1 MGLMTTMRKRMHIV
15 LWGLL
20 FMFLLSMTIGGLVGG
35 ADIVGHLL
43 GRVNPATTIA
53 RINDRD
59 ISPELYQNLVNQ
71 EIEKIRSSGQEI
83 KEFHF
88 QRARSTAWDNLL
100 QDVLVTQEVDK
111 LGLTAS
117 DEEVLFHLENE
128 PPVFLQQNPSFQ
140 TDGVFDKE
148 KYLSALSNPEGDE
161 WVPIES
167 FLKNTYI
174 PNFKLQQFLDQ
185 SIIIKEE
192 DIKNEFI
199 KRNIKY
205 SINGIHI
212 PSSAVIS
219 NISNPSDDELLSEY
233 NASKDDFKHE
243 ELRNVLYCYWK
254 KEPSL
259 EDSNKIKLFANELAV
274 RARKGEDFF
283 DLANEFSQDPGNQ
296 ANNNGGDLGWFS
308 KGRMVKPFE
317 EAAFKAPKGSIT
329 DPVKSRFGYHI
340 INVRDKRKSKDN
352 KDEILASHILLKI
365 NASATSLSNLRREAT
380 LFSYDAQDFGFEAAA
395 DSNKLEYSQQ
405 NGLDE
410 LSFSIQKLGSMRNA
424 VQFTF
429 QNEINTVSSILEN
442 EQYYAVFK
450 VDSIIKPGHRPFEEV
465 KNQLLS
471 KSRKKLEKD
480 ATLQK
485 ANTLLIEITADEKSL
500 TEAEVDDK
508 INIIENETK
517 TISQGFSSI
526 GRSNYVGGALL
537 SRSTGEII
545 GPLET
550 QRGHALIEILEIS
563 KFDSTEYEVQ
573 KETLRKNL
581 FSQKQRQLFESWL
594 SELKDQAV
602 ITDNRKFYY

>member
-1 MGLMTTMRKRMHIV
+1 MH
-15 LWGLL
+15 
-20 FMFLLSMTIGGLVGG
+20 
-35 ADIVGHLL
+35 
-43 GRVNPATTIA
+43 
-53 RINDRD
+53 
-59 ISPELYQNLVNQ
+59 Q
-71 EIEKIRSSGQEI
+71 
-83 KEFHF
+83 
-88 QRARSTAWDNLL
+88 L
-100 QDVLVTQEVDK
+100 QHCQ
-111 LGLTAS
+111 
-117 DEEVLFHLENE
+117 
-128 PPVFLQQNPSFQ
+128 P
-140 TDGVFDKE
+140 
-148 KYLSALSNPEGDE
+148 
-161 WVPIES
+161 
-167 FLKNTYI
+167 
-174 PNFKLQQFLDQ
+174 
-185 SIIIKEE
+185 
-192 DIKNEFI
+192 
-199 KRNIKY
+199 
-205 SINGIHI
+205 
-212 PSSAVIS
+212 
-219 NISNPSDDELLSEY
+219 
-233 NASKDDFKHE
+233 
-243 ELRNVLYCYWK
+243 
-254 KEPSL
+254 
-259 EDSNKIKLFANELAV
+259 
-274 RARKGEDFF
+274 
-283 DLANEFSQDPGNQ
+283 
-296 ANNNGGDLGWFS
+296 
-308 KGRMVKPFE
+308 
-317 EAAFKAPKGSIT
+317 
-329 DPVKSRFGYHI
+329 
-340 INVRDKRKSKDN
+340 
-352 KDEILASHILLKI
+352 
-365 NASATSLSNLRREAT
+365 RREAT

-395 DSNKLEYSQQ
+395 DSNNLEYAQQ

-500 TEAEVDDK
+500 TEAEVGDK

-537 SRSTGEII
+537 SRSPGEII